1 MEGYHLFEAETRFM
15 EIVWREEPLS
25 SRRLTQL
32 CEQELGWKRTTTYTV
47 LKKLS
52 GRGIVKNEGRLVTSL
67 VGRETILKEES
78 RQVLRRSFQDSLPLF
93 ITSFLGGRRLSARE
107 ADELKRLIDAH
118 REKNGAGTEEG

>member
-1 MEGYHLFEAETRFM
+1 MEGYHLFDAETRFM

>member
-1 MEGYHLFEAETRFM
+1 M
-15 EIVWREEPLS
+15 
-25 SRRLTQL
+25 
-32 CEQELGWKRTTTYTV
+32 
-47 LKKLS
+47 KKLS